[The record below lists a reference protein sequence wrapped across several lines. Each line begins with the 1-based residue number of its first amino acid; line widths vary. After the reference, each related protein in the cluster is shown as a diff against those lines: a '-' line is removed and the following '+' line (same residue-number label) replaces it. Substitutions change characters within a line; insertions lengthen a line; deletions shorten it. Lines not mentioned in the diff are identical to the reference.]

1 MPLAARDP
9 EAPRQDPALKA
20 IPLSRPDVSAA
31 DRRAV
36 MRVLRSGFLSL
47 GPELP
52 AFEREFAR
60 YVGTRHAV
68 AVSSG
73 TAALHCAL
81 LACDIGSGDEVV
93 TTPFSFVASANA
105 PLFVRARPVFVD
117 IDPVTLNMDPARIGK
132 ALTRRTKAL
141 LPVHVFG
148 LPCDME
154 PILAAARRRR
164 LAVIEDACEAV
175 GATYRGRPVGTFGTC
190 ATFAF
195 YPNKQ
200 MTTGEGGILVTDDA
214 KIAEMV
220 RSLRNQGRDRRGS
233 WLAHERLGYNYRLDE
248 LSAALGRSQLARLPG
263 MLRAR
268 EKVAAEYHRLLDGI
282 PGLRLLG
289 TPPGTTR
296 SWFVYVV
303 ILPSGVSRAAVQ
315 KRMAA
320 AGIDTRPYFPPI
332 HRMPVFR
339 ALGYRRGDF
348 PTTEEVSERT
358 LALPFWTGMPQAA
371 VRRVAGALRRTLN
384 A

>member
-1 MPLAARDP
+1 M
-9 EAPRQDPALKA
+9 KA

-36 MRVLRSGFLSL
+36 MRVLGSGFLSL

-52 AFEREFAR
+52 AFEREFAA

-73 TAALHCAL
+73 TAALHCAI
-81 LACDIGSGDEVV
+81 LACDVGAGDEVV
-93 TTPFSFVASANA
+93 TSPFSFVASANA
-105 PLFVRARPVFVD
+105 PLFVRARPVLVD
-117 IDPVTLNMDPARIGK
+117 IDPLTLNMDPARLEK
-132 ALTRRTKAL
+132 AVTRRTKAL

-148 LPCDME
+148 LPCDMD
-154 PILAAARRRR
+154 PVLDLARRRR

-175 GATYRGRPVGTFGTC
+175 GATYHGKAVGTFGTC
-190 ATFAF
+190 AAFAF

-200 MTTGEGGILVTDDA
+200 MTTGEGGILVTDDPRV
-214 KIAEMV
+214 AEMV
-220 RSLRNQGRDRRGS
+220 RSLRNQGRGRSGS

-248 LSAALGRSQLARLPG
+248 LSAALGRSQLARLPEF
-263 MLRAR
+263 LARRAS
-268 EKVAAEYHRLLDGI
+268 VAAEYHRLLDGI
-282 PGLRLLG
+282 PGLRLLE
-289 TPPGTTR
+289 TPRGMTR

-303 ILPSGVSRAAVQ
+303 ILPPGVSRDRIQ

-339 ALGYRRGDF
+339 ALGYRKGDF
-348 PTTEEVSERT
+348 PVTEAISGRT
-358 LALPFWTGMPQAA
+358 LALPFWTAMPRAA
-371 VRRVAGALRRTLN
+371 VRRVAGVLRRSLG